1 MWRILLCCCVLLTAC
16 SSGRSDVSDT
26 NVPETVATVPMR
38 QTSVFEYGDVNGEG
52 FAFTVKVLDDG
63 LAVWLPSLFGKPYL
77 HLTRARSASGAKYEK
92 DGVVV
97 WLKGREAL
105 LEVDGKTYANCV
117 ENVSKSIWEDAKLRG
132 VDFRA
137 VGNEP
142 GWHLELTRGD
152 HIVFIYNYGQDTVS
166 VATPEPV
173 VDTDGKRAVYYTNNL
188 TVTVLGEPCQ
198 DTMSGEM
205 FESQVTVTMDGKTFR
220 GCGRALH

>member
-1 MWRILLCCCVLLTAC
+1 MWHILFCCCVLLIAC
-16 SSGRSDVSDT
+16 SSGRSDVPDT
-26 NVPETVATVPMR
+26 NVPETVPTMPMR
-38 QTSVFEYGDVNGEG
+38 QTGVFEYGDVDEDG
-52 FAFTVKVLDDG
+52 FSFTVKVLDG
-63 LAVWLPSLFGKPYL
+63 ELAVWLPLQFGKPYL
-77 HLTRARSASGAKYEK
+77 QLPRVRSASGAKYEK

-105 LEVDGKTYANCV
+105 LEVNGKTYANCV
-117 ENVSKSIWEDAKLRG
+117 VNVSKSIWEDAKLRG

-152 HIVFIYNYGQDTVS
+152 NIVFIYNYGQDTAW

-173 VDTDGKRAVYYTNNL
+173 VDMDGKRAVYHTNSLN
-188 TVTVLGEPCQ
+188 VTVLGEPCQ
-198 DTMSGEM
+198 DSMSGEV